1 MWGLVPELAVISVA
15 AIDCE
20 SSVEGAL
27 VGLGD
32 DWDGNINLL
41 ERLQGSLDSLPL
53 ESYCQQRRPFVLDNY
68 GSKIGCIERA
78 IGLVSL
84 LAGSDGTLL
93 APA

>member
-1 MWGLVPELAVISVA
+1 MWGLAPELAVISVA
-15 AIDCE
+15 AIDGE

-32 DWDGNINLL
+32 KWDGNSNLL
-41 ERLQGSLDSLPL
+41 ESLPGSLDSLPL
-53 ESYCQQRRPFVLDNY
+53 EGYCQQRRSFVLDNY

-78 IGLVSL
+78 LGLVSL
-84 LAGSDGTLL
+84 LTGTDGTLL